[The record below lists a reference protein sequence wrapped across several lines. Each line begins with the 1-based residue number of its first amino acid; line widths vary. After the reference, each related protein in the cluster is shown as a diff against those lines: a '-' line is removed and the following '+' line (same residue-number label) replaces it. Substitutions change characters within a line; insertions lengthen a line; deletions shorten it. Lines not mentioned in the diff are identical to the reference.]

1 MKKILPLS
9 IIPFLA
15 AMLLL
20 SSCVTKGKFLA
31 SEGRV
36 HKLQNDSSTTHQ
48 LLDACNLSV
57 ADLESQKKS
66 LQNANANAQNDLQ
79 NLASKSNLTI
89 AEQAK
94 RLKNL
99 QDLIQAQKDV
109 MNKLKK
115 SIADALINFKADE
128 LSVYIKDGK
137 VYVSLQEKL
146 LFKSGSAV
154 VDPKGK
160 EALGKL
166 AQVLN
171 STNDISVMIEGH
183 TDTVPIKKE
192 KFEDNWSLSVSRAT
206 SIVRILTTGY
216 GFDSHRIIAS
226 GRGEFYPVKTN
237 ETEEGRAG
245 NRRTE
250 IILSPDLNELYKLL
264 GQ

>member
-1 MKKILPLS
+1 MKSIFSVSFFIL
-9 IIPFLA
+9 LA
-15 AMLLL
+15 AGVTLTG
-20 SSCVTKGKFLA
+20 CVSKGKFLT

-36 HKLQNDSSTTHQ
+36 SKLQRDSASIQ
-48 LLDACNLSV
+48 RSLDQCNLSLK
-57 ADLESQKKS
+57 DLEEQRTA
-66 LQNANANAQNDLQ
+66 LQNANASAANDLK
-79 NLASKSNLTI
+79 NLSSSSKMTI

-94 RLKNL
+94 RLKTL
-99 QDLIQAQKDV
+99 QDLIQSQRDV

-160 EALGKL
+160 QALASL
-166 AQVLN
+166 ARVLN
-171 STNDISVMIEGH
+171 STPDISVMIEGH
-183 TDTVPIKKE
+183 TDTIPIKKE

-206 SIVRILTTGY
+206 SIVRILTVEN

-226 GRGEFYPVKTN
+226 GKGEFSPVLSNAT
-237 ETEEGRAG
+237 TEGRAG

-250 IILSPDLNELYKLL
+250 IILSPDLNEIFKLL
-264 GQ
+264 DQ

>member
-1 MKKILPLS
+1 MKKTFQFS
-9 IIPFLA
+9 YA
-15 AMLLL
+15 LLL
-20 SSCVTKGKFLA
+20 VAGISFSGCVSKGKFLA

-36 HKLQNDSSTTHQ
+36 HKLQNDSSATHRS
-48 LLDACNLSV
+48 LDQCNLSV
-57 ADLESQKKS
+57 KDLEDQRTA
-66 LQNANANAQNDLQ
+66 LQNTNAAVQNDLK
-79 NLASKSNLTI
+79 NLSSSSKMTI
-89 AEQAK
+89 ADQAK
-94 RLKNL
+94 RLKTL
-99 QDLIQAQKDV
+99 QDLIQGQKDV
-109 MNKLKK
+109 MNRLKK

-160 EALGKL
+160 QALKSL

-171 STNDISVMIEGH
+171 STHDISVVIEGH
-183 TDTVPIKKE
+183 TDTIPIKKE

-206 SIVRILTTGY
+206 SIVRILTVEN

-226 GRGEFYPVKTN
+226 GRGEFSPVN
-237 ETEEGRAG
+237 ANATEGGRAG

-250 IILSPDLNELYKLL
+250 IILSPDLNEIFKLL
-264 GQ
+264 EQ